1 MCALYDNAEWESAQA
16 LVQKTPLGELEDRAR
31 RLQAL
36 MRDEGLDG
44 VFATQNADVFYLSGV
59 VQQAQVYLPV
69 EGEPVLMVRKHPGRA
84 LMASDLDERQIAPV
98 RSLKDLP
105 ALIEQAGGRPRRI
118 GFELD

>member
-1 MCALYDNAEWESAQA
+1 MCASYDSAQRESSQVA
-16 LVQKTPLGELEDRAR
+16 PQKTPLDELQDRAR

-36 MRDEGLDG
+36 MRDEGLAG

-84 LMASDLDERQIAPV
+84 LMASALDERQVAAV
-98 RSLKDLP
+98 RWHKVLP
-105 ALIEQAGGRPRRI
+105 ALIA
-118 GFELD
+118 